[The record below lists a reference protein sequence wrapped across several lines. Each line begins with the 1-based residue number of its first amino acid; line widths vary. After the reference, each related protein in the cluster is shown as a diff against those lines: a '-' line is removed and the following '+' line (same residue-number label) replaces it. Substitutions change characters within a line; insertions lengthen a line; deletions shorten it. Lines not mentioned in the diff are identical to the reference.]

1 MSGDTR
7 HDAGAPMGRAPDG
20 DASRAAG
27 RAFDGDAS
35 RPARPA
41 LDAEASRPAGRD
53 APLLDVRALSVEFQT
68 RRGVARVLESVSFAL
83 ARGQTL
89 GLVGESGCGKSM
101 TALAIMRLI
110 PNPPGR
116 ITGGTID
123 FEGRNLLALAEP
135 QMREVRGNRVS
146 MIFQEPMTSLNPVFT
161 VGEQIA
167 ETVRLHQRLPRRA
180 AHARSIEM
188 LEAVGIPDAKRRV
201 DEYPH
206 QFSGGMRQRVMIA
219 MALACSPAVLIA
231 DEPTTALD
239 VTVQAQIF
247 DLLAEL
253 RSRTGASIV
262 LITHDM
268 GAIAEMTDRVAVMY
282 AGRIVEEGSV
292 ADVLEAPLHPYTQG
306 LIACAPGRR
315 TAARGEPL
323 QEIPGTVPSLLER
336 GAGCAFAERCAHA
349 MPQCR
354 RSLPPETTSDD
365 GARRVL
371 CWLHA
376 PHAHPTEVAA

>member
-1 MSGDTR
+1 MN
-7 HDAGAPMGRAPDG
+7 
-20 DASRAAG
+20 
-27 RAFDGDAS
+27 
-35 RPARPA
+35 
-41 LDAEASRPAGRD
+41 
-53 APLLDVRALSVEFQT
+53 APLLDVRDLSVEFET
-68 RRGVARVLESVSFAL
+68 RKGVARVLESVSFAL
-83 ARGQTL
+83 TRGQTL

-116 ITGGTID
+116 ITSGRVL
-123 FEGRNLLALAEP
+123 FEGCDLMQLDDAAV
-135 QMREVRGNRVS
+135 REIRGNRVS

-167 ETVRLHQRLPRRA
+167 EAVRLHQRLDRRA
-180 AHARSIEM
+180 AHERAIAM
-188 LEAVGIPDAKRRV
+188 LESVGIPAARRRV

-219 MALACSPAVLIA
+219 MALACNPGVLIA

-247 DLLAEL
+247 DLISAL
-253 RSRTGASIV
+253 RERTGTAVI

-268 GAIAEMTDRVAVMY
+268 GSIAEMADRVAVMY
-282 AGRIVEEGSV
+282 AGRIVEEGTV
-292 ADVLEAPLHPYTQG
+292 ADVLQQPLHPYTQG

-315 TAARGEPL
+315 TAAFGEPL
-323 QEIPGTVPSLLER
+323 EEISGTVPSLLER
-336 GAGCAFAERCAHA
+336 RDGCAFADRCRHA
-349 MPQCR
+349 MPKCR
-354 RSLPPETTSDD
+354 VGLPAETVLD
-365 GARRVL
+365 GGGRRVL

-376 PHAHPTEVAA
+376 DPSAARPTLGVAA

>member
-1 MSGDTR
+1 MSE
-7 HDAGAPMGRAPDG
+7 APSERSLIGEAP
-20 DASRAAG
+20 SER
-27 RAFDGDAS
+27 S
-35 RPARPA
+35 
-41 LDAEASRPAGRD
+41 LMSEAPPERSPTGEA
-53 APLLDVRALSVEFQT
+53 LLDVQDLSVEFQT
-68 RRGVARVLESVSFAL
+68 RKGIARVLESVSFAL
-83 ARGQTL
+83 LRGETM

-116 ITGGTID
+116 ITSGRVL
-123 FEGRNLLALAEP
+123 FEGTDLMRLDEP
-135 QMREVRGNRVS
+135 AMRAVRGNRVS

-167 ETVRLHQRLPRRA
+167 EAVRLHQKLDRKAALERA
-180 AHARSIEM
+180 VQM
-188 LEAVGIPDAKRRV
+188 LEAVGIPAARGRV
-201 DEYPH
+201 EEYPH

-219 MALACSPAVLIA
+219 MALACNPGVLIA

-247 DLLAEL
+247 DLISDL
-253 RSRTGASIV
+253 RERTGTAVI

-268 GAIAEMTDRVAVMY
+268 GAIAEMADRVAVMY

-292 ADVLEAPLHPYTQG
+292 AEVLDQPLHPYTQG

-315 TAARGEPL
+315 TALHGEL
-323 QEIPGTVPSLLER
+323 LEEIPGTVPSLLER
-336 GAGCAFAERCAHA
+336 LAGCAFADRCRHA
-349 MPQCR
+349 MPKCR
-354 RSLPPETTSDD
+354 VGLPQETKLD
-365 GARRVL
+365 GGRRRVL

-376 PHAHPTEVAA
+376 DAARPAGQGSSP